1 MYMYNILYIIFF
13 LKKVNFKLKY
23 DIVVYWN
30 VMFVFSLEKNFIY
43 EFFIKYQVCWLNGNK
58 SNYRYGYRG
67 YCDIEIWYSVCNCKM
82 Y

>member
-30 VMFVFSLEKNFIY
+30 VMFVFSLENKFIY
-43 EFFIKYQVCWLNGNK
+43 EFFIKY
-58 SNYRYGYRG
+58 
-67 YCDIEIWYSVCNCKM
+67 
-82 Y
+82 

>member
-30 VMFVFSLEKNFIY
+30 VMFVFSLEKKLIY
-43 EFFIKYQVCWLNGNK
+43 EFFIKY
-58 SNYRYGYRG
+58 
-67 YCDIEIWYSVCNCKM
+67 
-82 Y
+82 

>member
-30 VMFVFSLEKNFIY
+30 VMFVFSLEKKFIY
-43 EFFIKYQVCWLNGNK
+43 EFFIKY
-58 SNYRYGYRG
+58 
-67 YCDIEIWYSVCNCKM
+67 
-82 Y
+82 